1 MTRLRESQSF
11 VRYAQVLESEPAIP
25 VTSVVHTIS
34 LQRISATNQTFVM
47 WDTDFSNDA
56 TSEVG
61 LSMHASIVASV
72 LLL

>member
-1 MTRLRESQSF
+1 M
-11 VRYAQVLESEPAIP
+11 LESEPAIP

-56 TSEVG
+56 TSEVS
-61 LSMHASIVASV
+61 LSTHAGISLSV
-72 LLL
+72 PLL